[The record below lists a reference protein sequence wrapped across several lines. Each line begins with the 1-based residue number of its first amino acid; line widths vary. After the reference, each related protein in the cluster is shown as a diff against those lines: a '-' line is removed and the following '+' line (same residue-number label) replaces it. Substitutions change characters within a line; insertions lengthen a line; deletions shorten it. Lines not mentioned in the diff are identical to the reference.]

1 MSESKKHFSKN
12 FGLLLEKTVFKNWM
26 ATIFKATYDTNLA
39 DVKKEGFGFV
49 VSVAEVVELS
59 PDDQT
64 RFWSDILAI
73 ASKEFDSVDPE
84 LRTSAADLVA
94 KIPPLEADLRKVR
107 TGFKNLEAQCSSLD
121 HLPT

>member
-84 LRTSAADLVA
+84 LRASAADLIA

-107 TGFKNLEAQCSSLD
+107 TGF
-121 HLPT
+121 